1 MQIKKLK
8 RRKKE
13 DLAWIYNIPYRIMQ
27 TVLHQAL
34 FILNFLNLPQGEILT
49 RAEKHFT
56 EKEGYPHLNQSVWIK
71 LAKDTEWQPGV
82 LIHRGR
88 GYGLVSIGNGQQ

>member
-1 MQIKKLK
+1 MELFYTLQNNARTI
-8 RRKKE
+8 
-13 DLAWIYNIPYRIMQ
+13 
-27 TVLHQAL
+27 LHQTL